1 VDTVKNDNLNRD
13 DHKRW
18 IPDTLMLEER
28 ARAAINAM
36 VGMADSDHNYI
47 PFFGADLMNKPSKMS
62 HGDWDYGSS
71 HGRMI
76 DGLIL
81 ARHMSGETFGAEVE
95 ARYRANL
102 LSFFKE
108 DGMSYRQI
116 NPTRNWEPN
125 ANLIDQRAV
134 ILSLTTWFME
144 TGDVAVKEAADR
156 HVAAL
161 KRIAIKERDVWY
173 YPASEY
179 KETGWPSANGIQL
192 RLAPDP
198 AAFCGRLVMPLL
210 KYHELTGNQDAFDL
224 CQFFTALIIERSGVF
239 NQDGS
244 FNDSLAYRSGHFH
257 TRIGTLDA
265 IARFGAFTGDAA
277 MISWVKKCYDWA
289 LTKSTAFGWTPGD
302 LHEQAYEHE
311 TCSLVDLIATG
322 ITLAKSGY
330 VEYWGVVERFLRN
343 HLAESQLLDL
353 DWVEDSDDQSNDV
366 HAHSTYF
373 QVGKRTR
380 GAFAGYSAPND
391 FVCDV
396 NEGRGHTSDL
406 QICCL
411 GSGTR
416 GLFMGWSNSVTE
428 KNGTVSINFL
438 LNRGSK
444 WLDVSSYLPHEGK
457 VVIDVHMDIPRLL
470 IRIPEWAGFTKIR
483 FTRSLDGVETEG
495 KGNEESRWVNKHF
508 LVLGPAAAGE
518 TITVTFPL
526 SYRRT
531 LENAVGQTF
540 ETQWRGDD
548 VVGIT
553 PQGTKKP
560 LYSGRKVYN
569 EAPMREGDYR
579 RLDNEFVW

>member
-1 VDTVKNDNLNRD
+1 MATR
-13 DHKRW
+13 R

-28 ARAAINAM
+28 AAHAINAM
-36 VGMADSDHNYI
+36 VGMADRDHDYI
-47 PFFGADLMNKPSKMS
+47 PFFAANLNHKPAFMT

-81 ARHMSGETFGAEVE
+81 ARHMSGETFGQEVE
-95 ARYRANL
+95 ERYRANL

-116 NPTRNWEPN
+116 NPTRDWEPN

-144 TGDVAVKEAADR
+144 TGDTKVKEAADR

-179 KETGWPSANGIQL
+179 KESGWPSANGVQL

-210 KYHELTGNQDAFDL
+210 KYYELTGNRDAFEL
-224 CQFFTALIIERSGVF
+224 CEFFTALIIERSGVF
-239 NQDGS
+239 LPDGS
-244 FNDSLAYRSGHFH
+244 FNDALAYRSGHFH
-257 TRIGTLDA
+257 TRLGTLDA

-277 MISWVKKCYDWA
+277 KIAWVKKCYDWA
-289 LTKSTAFGWTPGD
+289 LTKCTAFGWTPGD
-302 LHEQAYEHE
+302 LHEQSYEHE

-322 ITLAKSGY
+322 ITLAKNGY

-353 DWVEDSDDQSNDV
+353 SWVEETDDKSNDIPCNKTFYKV
-366 HAHSTYF
+366 AE
-373 QVGKRTR
+373 RTR
-380 GAFAGYSAPND
+380 GSFAGYSAPND

-396 NEGRGHTSDL
+396 NEGRGHTNDL

-416 GLFMGWSNSVTE
+416 GLFMGWSNTITE
-428 KNGTVSINFL
+428 KEGTVSVNFL

-444 WLDVSSYLPHEGK
+444 WLDISSYLPHEGK
-457 VVIDVHMDIPRLL
+457 VELEVHQDIPRLQ

-483 FTRSLDGVETEG
+483 FVRERNGEVTEG
-495 KGNEESRWVNKHF
+495 RGSEPSRWVNKHF
-508 LVLGPAAAGE
+508 LLLGKAAAGE
-518 TITVTFPL
+518 KITVTFPL
-526 SYRRT
+526 SFRKT
-531 LENAVGQTF
+531 MESAVGQTF
-540 ETQWRGDD
+540 ETEWRGDD

-553 PQGTKKP
+553 PQGKRKP
-560 LYSGRKVYN
+560 LYTGRKVFDK
-569 EAPMREGDYR
+569 APMREGDYR
-579 RLDNEFVW
+579 RVDEEFVW

>member
-1 VDTVKNDNLNRD
+1 MSKPL
-13 DHKRW
+13 

-28 ARAAINAM
+28 AAHAINAM
-36 VGMADSDHNYI
+36 IGMADRDHNYI
-47 PFFGADLMNKPSKMS
+47 PFFAADLMHKPAFMT

-81 ARHMSGETFGAEVE
+81 ARHMSGEEFGKEVE
-95 ARYRANL
+95 ERYRANL

-144 TGDVAVKEAADR
+144 TGDPKVKEAADR

-179 KETGWPSANGIQL
+179 KETGWPSSNAIQL

-210 KYHELTGNQDAFDL
+210 KYHELTGNQDAFEL
-224 CQFFTALIIERSGVF
+224 CQFFTALIMERSGVF
-239 NQDGS
+239 NPDGS

-265 IARFGAFTGDAA
+265 IARFGVFTGDAA
-277 MISWVKKCYDWA
+277 MLAWVKKSYDWA
-289 LTKSTAFGWTPGD
+289 LTKCTNFGWTPGD

-322 ITLAKSGY
+322 ITLAQSGY
-330 VEYWGVVERFLRN
+330 VEYWGTVERFLRN

-353 DWVEDSDDQSNDV
+353 DWVEEADDKSADIPANKSFYKV
-366 HAHSTYF
+366 AE
-373 QVGKRTR
+373 RTR
-380 GAFAGYSAPND
+380 GSFAGYSAPND

-396 NEGRGHTSDL
+396 NEGRGHTNDL

-416 GLFMGWSNSVTE
+416 GLFMGWSNTITE
-428 KNGTVSINFL
+428 KKGAISVNFL

-457 VVIDVHMDIPRLL
+457 VVLDIHTDIPRLQ
-470 IRIPEWAGFTKIR
+470 IRIPEWAGFTKIKFVR
-483 FTRSLDGVETEG
+483 ERNGEVIEG
-495 KGNEESRWVNKHF
+495 KGSEASSWVNKHF
-508 LVLGPAAAGE
+508 LLLGSAVAGE
-518 TITVTFPL
+518 KITVTFPL
-526 SYRRT
+526 SFRKT

-540 ETQWRGDD
+540 ETEWRGDD
-548 VVGIT
+548 VVNIT
-553 PQGTKKP
+553 PKGTKKP
-560 LYSGRKVYN
+560 LYSGRQVFE
-569 EAPMREGDYR
+569 EAPMKAGEYR
-579 RLDNEFVW
+579 RLDKEFVW

>member
-1 VDTVKNDNLNRD
+1 MDNQTKKL
-13 DHKRW
+13 

-28 ARAAINAM
+28 AGHAINAM
-36 VGMADSDHNYI
+36 IGMADEDYNGI
-47 PFFGADLMNKPSKMS
+47 PFFAADLMHKPAFMT

-81 ARHMSGETFGAEVE
+81 ARHMSGEEYGKEVE
-95 ARYRANL
+95 EKYRENL

-108 DGMSYRQI
+108 DGMSYRQL
-116 NPTRNWEPN
+116 NPVHRWDTN

-134 ILSLTTWFME
+134 ILSLTTWYLD
-144 TGDVAVKEAADR
+144 TGDLKVKEAADR

-161 KRIAIKERDVWY
+161 KRIAIKERDIWY

-179 KETGWPSANGIQL
+179 KEGGWPSSNGVQL

-210 KYHELTGNQDAFDL
+210 KYHELTGNPDALEL
-224 CQFFTALIIERSGVF
+224 CEFFTALIMERSGVF
-239 NQDGS
+239 NPDGS

-257 TRIGTLDA
+257 TRLGTLDA
-265 IARFGAFTGDAA
+265 IARFGMFTGNAA
-277 MISWVKKCYDWA
+277 TIAWVKKSYDWA
-289 LTKSTAFGWTPGD
+289 LTKCTAFGWTPGD

-322 ITLAKSGY
+322 ISLAKSGY
-330 VEYWGVVERFLRN
+330 VEYWGIVERFLRN
-343 HLAESQLLDL
+343 HLTESQLLDL
-353 DWVEDSDDQSNDV
+353 SWVEESDSKSGDIPASKTFFKVAQRS
-366 HAHSTYF
+366 
-373 QVGKRTR
+373 K

-396 NEGRGHTSDL
+396 IEGRGHTSDL

-416 GLFMGWSNSVTE
+416 GLFMGWSNTVTE
-428 KNGTVSINFL
+428 KDGTVSVNFL

-457 VVIDVHMDIPRLL
+457 VVIDVHQDVKRLQV
-470 IRIPEWAGFTKIR
+470 RIPEWAGFTKIQYVR
-483 FTRSLDGVETEG
+483 ELDGQVTEG
-495 KGNEESRWVNKHF
+495 NGREPSRWVNKHF
-508 LVLGPAAAGE
+508 LLLGEAKAGE
-518 TITVTFPL
+518 QITITFPI
-526 SYRRT
+526 SHRKT
-531 LENAVGQTF
+531 IENAVGQTF
-540 ETQWRGDD
+540 ETIWRGDD
-548 VVGIT
+548 VVGIS
-553 PQGTKKP
+553 PEGTKKP
-560 LYSGRKVYN
+560 LYSGRKVYDQ
-569 EAPMREGDYR
+569 APMREGSYR
-579 RLDNEFVW
+579 RPEKEIVW